1 MEVYCTAPYW
11 KKVGGGQGEDKF
23 EDTQL
28 FISKIY
34 GLWAEVNR
42 RSGDGRC
49 GNWSSATILLKI
61 APCYIPPRWRK
72 PRGPISNPTSA
83 VGRAICQLWLLYLFR
98 VLEAA
103 GENSKRDIILRR
115 WLRAVCYLHASPP
128 GPWIQ
133 RNYARQAGQGG
144 ALKGTPWKEDLCQPI
159 SLHYCAEECMSII
172 LFIYFFCSLVK

>member
-11 KKVGGGQGEDKF
+11 TMVGGCKER
-23 EDTQL
+23 TNL
-28 FISKIY
+28 KILNYSYQRFMVY
-34 GLWAEVNR
+34 GRKWIGGR
-42 RSGDGRC
+42 GDGRC

-61 APCYIPPRWRK
+61 APCYVPPRWRK

-83 VGRAICQLWLLYLFR
+83 VERAICQLWLLYLFR

-159 SLHYCAEECMSII
+159 SLHYYAEECMSI
-172 LFIYFFCSLVK
+172 FFFFL